1 VVNASQP
8 GVLARRAASR
18 QGYEQISSLEGGWSF
33 EIPTGWTASSTPV
46 RGAEIASFDLGAA
59 QFSGNA
65 PAADQLRIR
74 VQVMPDYDATA
85 LEIMGARDVPSWLV
99 VAQTHAIV
107 SGQDAVRTVKNAY
120 VPAGTPF
127 DQQHVVWTFR
137 SPFLANRVLV
147 VDAWPADGSLRAAAD
162 HAIATFQL
170 AQPKWTQSVP
180 ISRQQAID
188 GATQYLRAT
197 GRVDRVAA
205 KLVNYHEYVVA
216 SNSGYSYTQDPEDL
230 VWIVV
235 TGGEFLSTHSRPPS
249 TGPVPPDRLI
259 VQVLGS
265 STGLPFSGMYS
276 PQDTWPAWFDG
287 LKDRAP

>member
-1 VVNASQP
+1 
-8 GVLARRAASR
+8 
-18 QGYEQISSLEGGWSF
+18 
-33 EIPTGWTASSTPV
+33 
-46 RGAEIASFDLGAA
+46 
-59 QFSGNA
+59 
-65 PAADQLRIR
+65 
-74 VQVMPDYDATA
+74 MPDYDATT
-85 LEIMGARDVPSWLV
+85 LELMGARDVPNWLV
-99 VAQTHAIV
+99 VAQTRTIV

-137 SPFLANRVLV
+137 SPFLANRVFV

-162 HAIATFQL
+162 NAIATFQL
-170 AQPKWTQSVP
+170 AQPRWTQSVP

-216 SNSGYSYTQDPEDL
+216 SNSGFSYAQDADDL

-235 TGGEFLSTHSRPPS
+235 ATGEFVSTHSRPPPIAG
-249 TGPVPPDRLI
+249 TPGPVPPDRLI
-259 VQVLGS
+259 VQALGS
-265 STGLPFSGMYS
+265 STGLPFSGRYS
-276 PQDTWPAWFDG
+276 PQDMWPAWFDG
-287 LKDRAP
+287 LKDLAP